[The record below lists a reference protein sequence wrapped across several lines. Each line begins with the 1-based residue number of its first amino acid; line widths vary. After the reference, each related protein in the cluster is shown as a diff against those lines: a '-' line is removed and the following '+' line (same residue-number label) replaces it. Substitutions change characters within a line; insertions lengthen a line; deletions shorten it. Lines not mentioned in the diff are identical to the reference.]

1 MLNLKQEELIK
12 RFVKDVQKKFPD
24 VKFINVTTSPEN
36 PNELW
41 IRVTAPENEEREFEL
56 VEYSSDKTIDIL
68 LEYGYH
74 ILVMPT
80 PNQESAKLWPSFD
93 LALEEE

>member
-1 MLNLKQEELIK
+1 MLNFKQEELIK
-12 RFVKDVQKKFPD
+12 QLMENIQSKFPE
-24 VKFINVTTSPEN
+24 VKFINVTSSPEN
-36 PNELW
+36 PYELW
-41 IRVTAPENEEREFEL
+41 VHVTAPENEEREFEL
-56 VEYSSDKTIDIL
+56 REYTADKSMDIL